1 MTRAQVIN
9 CFMNCRVCC
18 DVSGTILT
26 IAIIKTHKKPA
37 YCAVKDDML
46 YGFSSLFVLQLIKQ
60 KIVMCRQLW
69 GCESFVY
76 VLEYLLTI
84 GNYLNQHA
92 GKEKSKGFRLSS
104 LTKV

>member
-1 MTRAQVIN
+1 MFINRRVSDVPGVLINSTVHEKSSLSFALWKMTF
-9 CFMNCRVCC
+9 CGLF
-18 DVSGTILT
+18 
-26 IAIIKTHKKPA
+26 
-37 YCAVKDDML
+37 
-46 YGFSSLFVLQLIKQ
+46 LFVLQLINQ

-69 GCESFVY
+69 GCESFVF

-92 GKEKSKGFRLSS
+92 GKEKAKGFRLSS